1 MYWTHK
7 LPLKILLRMK
17 RWKRKPRASAW
28 NNKAFVTSCRT
39 SGVRKMAQCAPPPG
53 TSTVFLHPQ
62 WLQHKLKSSQKVSKY
77 PRLERE
83 RPCPSRCANEE
94 LHLHQCVGGYSS
106 GATYRRWFCRC
117 TCPKPHF
124 LQMLVAVAVSISQAA
139 LGWYGD
145 CDGSR
150 HLPREAAADHA
161 RESLSL
167 LGMANQCAMQTHGMQ
182 IVLLSANRNHEM
194 LLICLKEEQLQTKAS
209 KLQLGWLII
218 TCFSTPRVQRCRQ
231 AWAATRSHVHF
242 QHSVF
247 SWFVSLL
254 LGS

>member
-1 MYWTHK
+1 
-7 LPLKILLRMK
+7 
-17 RWKRKPRASAW
+17 
-28 NNKAFVTSCRT
+28 
-39 SGVRKMAQCAPPPG
+39 MAQCAPPPG
-53 TSTVFLHPQ
+53 TSTVFLRPQ

-106 GATYRRWFCRC
+106 GATYSRWFCRC
-117 TCPKPHF
+117 TCRNPFFANVGGRSGVHQSSSTRLIRRLRRLAPSSQGGSCWPRPWKPE
-124 LQMLVAVAVSISQAA
+124 LA
-139 LGWYGD
+139 
-145 CDGSR
+145 R
-150 HLPREAAADHA
+150 HVPIVP
-161 RESLSL
+161 
-167 LGMANQCAMQTHGMQ
+167 CKTHGMQ
-182 IVLLSANRNHEM
+182 IVLLSANRNYEM

-231 AWAATRSHVHF
+231 AWAATRRHVHF

>member
-1 MYWTHK
+1 
-7 LPLKILLRMK
+7 MK

-53 TSTVFLHPQ
+53 TSTVFLRPQ

-106 GATYRRWFCRC
+106 GATYSRWFCRC

-167 LGMANQCAMQTHGMQ
+167 LGMSQLCHANPWN
-182 IVLLSANRNHEM
+182 ANCSPFSQQKLWN
-194 LLICLKEEQLQTKAS
+194 AS
-209 KLQLGWLII
+209 HLPKG
-218 TCFSTPRVQRCRQ
+218 R
-231 AWAATRSHVHF
+231 AATNKSIEIAAGMADHH
-242 QHSVF
+242 
-247 SWFVSLL
+247 LL
-254 LGS
+254 LNTSCAKM

>member
-7 LPLKILLRMK
+7 LPLKILLRTK

-53 TSTVFLHPQ
+53 TSTVFLRPQ

-106 GATYRRWFCRC
+106 GATYSRWFCRC
-117 TCPKPHF
+117 TCRNPFFANVGGRSGVHQSSSTRLIRRLRRLAPSSQGGSCWPRPWKPE
-124 LQMLVAVAVSISQAA
+124 LA
-139 LGWYGD
+139 
-145 CDGSR
+145 R
-150 HLPREAAADHA
+150 HVP
-161 RESLSL
+161 
-167 LGMANQCAMQTHGMQ
+167 
-182 IVLLSANRNHEM
+182 IVPCKPME
-194 LLICLKEEQLQTKAS
+194 C
-209 KLQLGWLII
+209 KLFSFQPTEIMK
-218 TCFSTPRVQRCRQ
+218 CFSS
-231 AWAATRSHVHF
+231 A
-242 QHSVF
+242 
-247 SWFVSLL
+247 
-254 LGS
+254 